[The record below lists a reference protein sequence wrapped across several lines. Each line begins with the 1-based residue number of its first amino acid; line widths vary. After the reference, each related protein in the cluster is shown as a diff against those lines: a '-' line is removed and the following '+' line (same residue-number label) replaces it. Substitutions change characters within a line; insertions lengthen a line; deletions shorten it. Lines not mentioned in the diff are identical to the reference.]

1 MSLVER
7 QYRLLLVSSGDKF
20 IREAEAL
27 LQGDQYQTEQSVSA
41 SDARCKLL
49 ENSYDMVIV
58 NSPLSDESGSRL
70 CIDASQ
76 NNGTIAALFSA
87 NDSFAEVYA
96 KTSVHGVFVIQKPT
110 SKLLM
115 SQALSLMICARERLR
130 TAEKKANK
138 AQNRLDAIRIVNKAK
153 WFLIE
158 NEGMSEEEAHKYVEK
173 KAMDAGIAKKL
184 AAQLIIDNYLK

>member
-7 QYRLLLVSSGDKF
+7 RYKLLLVSSGDKF

-27 LQGDQYQTEQSVSA
+27 LQSDQYRTEKSGSA

-58 NSPLSDESGSRL
+58 NAPLSDESGSRL

-76 NNGTIAALFSA
+76 NNGTIAALFSS

-96 KTSVHGVFVIQKPT
+96 KISVHGVFVIQKPT
-110 SKLLM
+110 SKQLM

-130 TAEKKANK
+130 TAEKKADK

-153 WFLIE
+153 WLLIE

-173 KAMDAGIAKKL
+173 AAMDAGIAKKL

>member
-1 MSLVER
+1 MELTEHR
-7 QYRLLLVSSGDKF
+7 YRMLIVSSDDRF
-20 IREAEAL
+20 SRDVSAL
-27 LQGDQYQTEQSVSA
+27 LQGDQFQQDCSRSA

-49 ENSYDMVIV
+49 ENAYDIVIV
-58 NSPLSDESGSRL
+58 NAPLSDESGSRL

-87 NDSFAEVYA
+87 NESFAEDYA
-96 KTSVHGVFVIQKPT
+96 KSSVHGVFVIQKPT
-110 SKLLM
+110 SKVLM

-130 TAEKKANK
+130 TAEKKADK

-153 WFLIE
+153 WLLIE
-158 NEGMSEEEAHKYVEK
+158 NEGMNEEEAHKYVEK
-173 KAMDAGIAKKL
+173 AAMDAGIAKKL

>member
-7 QYRLLLVSSGDKF
+7 RYKLLLVSSGDKF

-49 ENSYDMVIV
+49 ENVYDIVIV
-58 NSPLSDESGSRL
+58 NAPLSDESGSRL

-87 NDSFAEVYA
+87 NESFAEDYA
-96 KTSVHGVFVIQKPT
+96 KSSVHGVFVIQKPT

-130 TAEKKANK
+130 TAEKKADK

-153 WFLIE
+153 WLLIE
-158 NEGMSEEEAHKYVEK
+158 NEGMNEEEAHKYIQKCSMDTGTGLIESAQMVL
-173 KAMDAGIAKKL
+173 AMM
-184 AAQLIIDNYLK
+184 DN

>member
-87 NDSFAEVYA
+87 NESFAEDYA
-96 KTSVHGVFVIQKPT
+96 KSSVHGVFVIQKPT

-130 TAEKKANK
+130 TAEKKADK

-153 WFLIE
+153 WLLIE
-158 NEGMSEEEAHKYVEK
+158 NEGMNEEEAHKYVEK
-173 KAMDAGIAKKL
+173 AAMDAGIAKKL

>member
-130 TAEKKANK
+130 TAEKKADK

-158 NEGMSEEEAHKYVEK
+158 NEGMSEEEAHKFVEK

>member
-1 MSLVER
+1 MER

-130 TAEKKANK
+130 TAEKKADK

>member
-7 QYRLLLVSSGDKF
+7 HYKLLLVSSGDKF

-49 ENSYDMVIV
+49 ENVYDIVIV
-58 NSPLSDESGSRL
+58 NAPLSDESGSRL

-87 NDSFAEVYA
+87 NESFAEDYA
-96 KTSVHGVFVIQKPT
+96 KSSVHGVFVIQKPT
-110 SKLLM
+110 SKVLM

-130 TAEKKANK
+130 TAEKKADK

-153 WFLIE
+153 WLLIE
-158 NEGMSEEEAHKYVEK
+158 NEGMNEEEAHKYVEK
-173 KAMDAGIAKKL
+173 AAMDAGIAKKL

>member
-7 QYRLLLVSSGDKF
+7 RYKLLLVSSGDKF

-49 ENSYDMVIV
+49 ENAYDIVIV
-58 NSPLSDESGSRL
+58 NAPLSDESGSRL

-87 NDSFAEVYA
+87 NESFAEDYA
-96 KTSVHGVFVIQKPT
+96 KSSVHGVFVIQKPT
-110 SKLLM
+110 SKVLM

-130 TAEKKANK
+130 TAEKKADK

-153 WFLIE
+153 WLLIE
-158 NEGMSEEEAHKYVEK
+158 NEGMNEEEAHKYVEK
-173 KAMDAGIAKKL
+173 AAMDAGIAKKL

>member
-130 TAEKKANK
+130 IAEKKADK

>member
-1 MSLVER
+1 
-7 QYRLLLVSSGDKF
+7 
-20 IREAEAL
+20 
-27 LQGDQYQTEQSVSA
+27 
-41 SDARCKLL
+41 
-49 ENSYDMVIV
+49 MVIV
-58 NSPLSDESGSRL
+58 NAPLSDESGSRL

-115 SQALSLMICARERLR
+115 SQAISLMICARERLR

>member
-130 TAEKKANK
+130 TAEKKADK

>member
-7 QYRLLLVSSGDKF
+7 QYRLLLVSSAEKF
-20 IREAEAL
+20 IRETEAL
-27 LQGDQYQTEQSVSA
+27 LQSDQYQTEKSGSA

-49 ENSYDMVIV
+49 ENAYDMVIV
-58 NSPLSDESGSRL
+58 NAPLSDESGSRL

-115 SQALSLMICARERLR
+115 SQAISLMICARERLR

-173 KAMDAGIAKKL
+173 KAMDAGIAKEL